1 MFTGIIEEIGK
12 IDSVQRDADSTVFH
26 IAAGIVIKDL
36 KVDHSVSVAGCCLT
50 VTDLDAS
57 GFVVRAVKETLGKTT
72 LGDFR
77 EGAHVNLERAM
88 KLSDRLGGH
97 LVQGHVDAT
106 GTVHS
111 VTHLD
116 QGVEMWISYPKR
128 YSAWVVPAGSICVNG
143 VSLTIAE
150 LSVEKFKVALIPH
163 TLVHTTFGDI
173 GASDKVN
180 LEFDMIAKYI
190 ETVVARRQWPS

>member
-1 MFTGIIEEIGK
+1 MFTGIIEEIGT
-12 IDSVQRDADSTVFH
+12 IDSVQSDADSTVFR
-26 IAAGIVIKDL
+26 IAAHIIMDDL
-36 KVDHSVSVAGCCLT
+36 KVDDSVSVDGCCLT

-72 LGDFR
+72 LRNFR
-77 EGAHVNLERAM
+77 EGTHVNLERALR
-88 KLSDRLGGH
+88 LSDRLGGH
-97 LVQGHVDAT
+97 LVQGHADAT

-116 QGVEMWISYPKR
+116 QGFEVWIGYPQQ

-150 LSVEKFKVALIPH
+150 LLVEKFKVALIPH
-163 TLVHTTFGDI
+163 TLIHTTFGDI
-173 GASDKVN
+173 NVSDNVN

-190 ETVVARRQWPS
+190 ETIVARRESSS